1 MKKAAV
7 LLAAAVFVMLAAPAA
22 FATHRSDHQQPPAC
36 QNSQG
41 QAPVKNKHCY
51 PPAQQAQ
58 PKSAKKSFEFPQ
70 QANDGSITIGMLIV
84 AGLGAFTVM
93 LAARGVRRRLVS

>member
-22 FATHRSDHQQPPAC
+22 LATHRPDHQEPPAC

-51 PPAQQAQ
+51 PPQQGQQASQ
-58 PKSAKKSFEFPQ
+58 AGKKASFEIKR
-70 QANDGSITIGMLIV
+70 DGGITIGVLVI
-84 AGLGAFTVM
+84 AGLGAFTLFLGTSAV
-93 LAARGVRRRLVS
+93 LRRRLIS